1 MSDDEG
7 IENGDHA
14 NKPSKG
20 SFYFMYNLG
29 DTTDLPK
36 RAVLEQKVP
45 IIVGIQYDEQP
56 QVPNGQM
63 LASCPIRMLGIS

>member
-7 IENGDHA
+7 VDGDHA
-14 NKPSKG
+14 NKPSKC
-20 SFYFMYNLG
+20 SLDLIKNLA

-63 LASCPIRMLGIS
+63 LASCPIRILGT